1 MTAAEV
7 IKTDVLISGS
17 GSAGLCAAL
26 WLARLKVPYI
36 VLEKRDG
43 PLKIG
48 QADGV
53 QCRTVEVSPETHLEH
68 HLCAPNVNAGI

>member
-1 MTAAEV
+1 MGESDT
-7 IKTDVLISGS
+7 IKTDVLICGS

-26 WLARLKVPYI
+26 WLARLKVPYV

-53 QCRTVEVSPETHLEH
+53 QCRTVEVRPLK
-68 HLCAPNVNAGI
+68 NA

>member
-1 MTAAEV
+1 MGDMAAPEV
-7 IKTDVLISGS
+7 VKTDVVISGS

-53 QCRTVEVSPETHLEH
+53 QCRTVEVSIFIEH
-68 HLCAPNVNAGI
+68 DEDRQTDM

>member
-1 MTAAEV
+1 MASSEP

-26 WLARLKVPYI
+26 WLARLKIPYLI
-36 VLEKRDG
+36 LEKRDG

-53 QCRTVEVSPETHLEH
+53 QCRTVEV
-68 HLCAPNVNAGI
+68 

>member
-1 MTAAEV
+1 MAAPEV
-7 IKTDVLISGS
+7 VKTDVLISGS

-36 VLEKRDG
+36 VLDKRDG

-53 QCRTVEVSPETHLEH
+53 QCRTVEVSFVIEH
-68 HLCAPNVNAGI
+68 DEKRKADV

>member
-1 MTAAEV
+1 MSRHGMSASDIVT
-7 IKTDVLISGS
+7 TDVLIAGS

-26 WLARLKVPYI
+26 WLARLKIPFV

-53 QCRTVEVSPETHLEH
+53 QCRTVEVKTNP
-68 HLCAPNVNAGI
+68 